1 MSDNNNQNEYG
12 GRGCIQLLTLG
23 AFCWGALM
31 MYPKTV
37 DLLSNFAPNEF
48 MGYTDM
54 AGWWAMGSAM
64 LIEGV
69 MVILKF
75 KMWIYPARNLVE
87 WAWDGILTIA
97 PFVMS
102 ALAQVFDGMLVR
114 DTLTS
119 QPEQIQM
126 MVDWGVP
133 LLPSFVIGLMI
144 IYAMIESAPPRLFGG
159 IQQGGGKLPKLTL
172 PDLGMLNPMNWFSRG
187 NGHDKRKGN
196 ERRDTN
202 QKQNQPP
209 KKDEKQRAE
218 NPTEGSGLN

>member
-1 MSDNNNQNEYG
+1 MSGNNNEQDYG
-12 GRGCIQLLTLG
+12 GRSCIQVLTLA

-37 DLLSNFAPNEF
+37 DLLANFAPNDW

-54 AGWWAMGSAM
+54 AGWWAMGSAL

-75 KMWIYPARNLVE
+75 KMWIYPSRNLVE
-87 WAWDGILTIA
+87 WVWDGVLTVA

-114 DTLTS
+114 DVLTQ
-119 QPEQIQM
+119 QPQQIQM
-126 MVDWGVP
+126 AVDWGVP

-144 IYAMIESAPPRLFGG
+144 VYAMVESAPGNIFGG
-159 IQQGGGKLPKLTL
+159 IKSGDGAKMPRLSLPN
-172 PDLGMLNPMNWFSRG
+172 LGMLNPLNWFRT
-187 NGHDKRKGN
+187 NGKDKREG
-196 ERRDTN
+196 ERRDKGQP
-202 QKQNQPP
+202 QKPP
-209 KKDEKQRAE
+209 KQEEKQRVPVD
-218 NPTEGSGLN
+218 PTYPPRS